1 MGQEGETDRG
11 RQHKLET
18 TSRNHL
24 LFQQYQYESCK
35 LRGQRK
41 IAVKKKKKKHQQA
54 LELKILTQAGVG
66 PALAEIG
73 RFHQEHA
80 GLMSHPRTEN
90 QQQSSQDNATLKREK
105 RGEETSAR
113 WKVSHSAQ
121 PYCRPLP
128 PLGSLTYFQPH
139 FCLLREFPRLQS
151 SQEKHDVQAQ
161 FYSPQPKDNAEQPP
175 VSHSF
180 QLHQFKHRRVNW
192 EPFVEQNFHS
202 SPHSFPQC
210 SPQLSAAS
218 HRAKKDHS

>member
-11 RQHKLET
+11 RQHKLKT

-41 IAVKKKKKKHQQA
+41 IAVKKKKKHQQA

-105 RGEETSAR
+105 RGGRDKRKMESQSFRTAL
-113 WKVSHSAQ
+113 
-121 PYCRPLP
+121 LP
-128 PLGSLTYFQPH
+128 SLTPFRLPH
-139 FCLLREFPRLQS
+139 IFPATLLPVKRVPS
-151 SQEKHDVQAQ
+151 TS
-161 FYSPQPKDNAEQPP
+161 EQPG
-175 VSHSF
+175 
-180 QLHQFKHRRVNW
+180 
-192 EPFVEQNFHS
+192 ET
-202 SPHSFPQC
+202 
-210 SPQLSAAS
+210 
-218 HRAKKDHS
+218 